1 MELKSSG
8 CKKDKMKS
16 GSPTWENAKNIQTM
30 TKCLKNPKKIMAN
43 PEIRS
48 SFLQS
53 CDKCVQPDW
62 KFRNKGLWICQ
73 TYVAK

>member
-16 GSPTWENAKNIQTM
+16 GRPTWENAKNIQTM
-30 TKCLKNPKKIMAN
+30 TKCMKNPKKIMAN

-53 CDKCVQPDW
+53 CDKWVQPDW
-62 KFRNKGLWICQ
+62 KFRNKGLWITQ
-73 TYVAK
+73 TYASK

>member
-1 MELKSSG
+1 
-8 CKKDKMKS
+8 MKS
-16 GSPTWENAKNIQTM
+16 GRPTWENAKTIQTM
-30 TKCLKNPKKIMAN
+30 TKCMKNPKKFMAN

-53 CDKCVQPDW
+53 CDKWVHPDW

-73 TYVAK
+73 TYASK